1 MLWYTCIRLAFT
13 ISGVRIILFKIFQ
26 NEKCKLTL
34 SLILTF
40 LMQCLGICLSLISSN
55 NGL

>member
-40 LMQCLGICLSLISSN
+40 LMQCLGICLSLISRN